1 MAGKVSQGRRK
12 HGKYSYK
19 RAAIGTISISPRYFS
34 RPRTT
39 RRSKYSSISSISSSR
54 EKRRRRLEGAIMR
67 FRICREFALAVCLLA
82 TCLLDQAQS
91 RNEYARLFDKC
102 AAERNA
108 FDCLKRRA
116 LEILDSAIKDDTVYV
131 LNEYVSIG
139 RDPSAAARNI
149 DRSFKEN
156 GTELS
161 LDQMLD
167 NKFHEYISSRN
178 VKLTIPGDAFQGKDI
193 DLILLFF
200 SLCIK

>member
-1 MAGKVSQGRRK
+1 MRGKS
-12 HGKYSYK
+12 
-19 RAAIGTISISPRYFS
+19 
-34 RPRTT
+34 
-39 RRSKYSSISSISSSR
+39 
-54 EKRRRRLEGAIMR
+54 
-67 FRICREFALAVCLLA
+67 RICQEFALLVACLLVA
-82 TCLLDQAQS
+82 LFDRAQS
-91 RNEYARLFDKC
+91 RNEYTRLFDKC
-102 AAERNA
+102 AAEKNA

-139 RDPSAAARNI
+139 RDPSAAAKSV

-178 VKLTIPGDAFQGKDI
+178 VKLTIPGDAFQGKGNYRFGVI
-193 DLILLFF
+193 YF
-200 SLCIK
+200 

>member
-1 MAGKVSQGRRK
+1 MSRYRKDEVGGNAGNTLIKERPSEQFQLVRDIFRNRV
-12 HGKYSYK
+12 HL
-19 RAAIGTISISPRYFS
+19 AALNIFDIASITPC
-34 RPRTT
+34 RP
-39 RRSKYSSISSISSSR
+39 
-54 EKRRRRLEGAIMR
+54 AIMR
-67 FRICREFALAVCLLA
+67 GKSRSCHEFALLVVCLVA
-82 TCLLDQAQS
+82 TLFDAAQS
-91 RNEYARLFDKC
+91 RNEYTRLFDKC

-139 RDPSAAARNI
+139 RDPSATAKNI

-178 VKLTIPGDAFQGKDI
+178 VKLTIPGDAFQGKGI
-193 DLILLFF
+193 CFSSLI
-200 SLCIK
+200 K

>member
-1 MAGKVSQGRRK
+1 MRGKN
-12 HGKYSYK
+12 
-19 RAAIGTISISPRYFS
+19 
-34 RPRTT
+34 
-39 RRSKYSSISSISSSR
+39 
-54 EKRRRRLEGAIMR
+54 
-67 FRICREFALAVCLLA
+67 RICQEFALLVACLLVA
-82 TCLLDQAQS
+82 LFDRAQS
-91 RNEYARLFDKC
+91 RNEYTRLFDKC
-102 AAERNA
+102 AVEKNA

-139 RDPSAAARNI
+139 RDPSAIAKSV

-178 VKLTIPGDAFQGKDI
+178 VKLTIPGDAFQGKGNYRFGVI
-193 DLILLFF
+193 YF
-200 SLCIK
+200 

>member
-1 MAGKVSQGRRK
+1 
-12 HGKYSYK
+12 
-19 RAAIGTISISPRYFS
+19 
-34 RPRTT
+34 
-39 RRSKYSSISSISSSR
+39 
-54 EKRRRRLEGAIMR
+54 MR

-116 LEILDSAIKDDTVYV
+116 LEILDSAIKDDTVYM

>member
-1 MAGKVSQGRRK
+1 MRG
-12 HGKYSYK
+12 
-19 RAAIGTISISPRYFS
+19 GTI
-34 RPRTT
+34 
-39 RRSKYSSISSISSSR
+39 
-54 EKRRRRLEGAIMR
+54 
-67 FRICREFALAVCLLA
+67 CHVVALLACLLLFDRA
-82 TCLLDQAQS
+82 QA
-91 RNEYARLFDKC
+91 RNEYTRLFDKC

-139 RDPSAAARNI
+139 RDPAAPKNI

-156 GTELS
+156 GTEPS

-178 VKLTIPGDAFQGKDI
+178 VKLTIPGDAFQGERDNFIWNYI
-193 DLILLFF
+193 DSMQGSSFG
-200 SLCIK
+200 

>member
-1 MAGKVSQGRRK
+1 MAGRYRKVGGNTGNTLIKERR
-12 HGKYSYK
+12 SEQFQLVRDIFRD
-19 RAAIGTISISPRYFS
+19 RAQLAALNILAYPRYH
-34 RPRTT
+34 
-39 RRSKYSSISSISSSR
+39 
-54 EKRRRRLEGAIMR
+54 RLERNVVVSIMR

-116 LEILDSAIKDDTVYV
+116 LEILDSAIKDDTVYM

-193 DLILLFF
+193 DLVLLFF
-200 SLCIK
+200 SLYIK